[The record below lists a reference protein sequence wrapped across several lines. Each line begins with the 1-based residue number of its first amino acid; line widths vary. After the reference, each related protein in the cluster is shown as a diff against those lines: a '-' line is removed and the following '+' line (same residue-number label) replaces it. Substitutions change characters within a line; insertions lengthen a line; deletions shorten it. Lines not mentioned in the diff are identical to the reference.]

1 MALGLVYIGTQANS
15 GQCSWLT
22 FPLTVSCSIY
32 WTLGLTWVE
41 FLTARSQHMC
51 PNSFWM
57 AGDGD
62 RGSVYRL
69 DCGVRHWS
77 PK

>member
-1 MALGLVYIGTQANS
+1 MTLGLVYIGAQANS
-15 GQCSWLT
+15 GQYSWLS
-22 FPLTVSCSIY
+22 FHLKISCSIY
-32 WTLGLTWVE
+32 WALGLTWVE
-41 FLTARSQHMC
+41 FLTARSQHMYH
-51 PNSFWM
+51 NSPCM

>member
-41 FLTARSQHMC
+41 FLTARSQHV
-51 PNSFWM
+51 SQLLL
-57 AGDGD
+57 DG
-62 RGSVYRL
+62 
-69 DCGVRHWS
+69 W
-77 PK
+77 

>member
-1 MALGLVYIGTQANS
+1 MALCLVYIGAQVNS
-15 GQCSWLT
+15 RQCSWLA
-22 FPLTVSCSIY
+22 FALTVSCSIY
-32 WTLGLTWVE
+32 WALGFTWVE
-41 FLTARSQHMC
+41 FLTERAQHMC
-51 PNSFWM
+51 HNSSWM